1 MNRARPFLKF
11 GIVVG
16 EVSGD
21 ALGAKLLPALRDR
34 FSNYDLDFVG
44 TAGPLLQAQ
53 GMKSFFPLADIAVMG
68 IVPVIKRLPSL
79 LRRIQETADRLIA
92 EKIDCLI
99 IIDSPDFTHRV
110 ARKVKAAL
118 PHIPIIDYVSPS
130 VWAWRPGRA
139 KAMRDYIDHVLAL
152 LPFEPV
158 AHQKLGGPAC
168 TYVGHPLIERRELFH
183 STHEEIDRRSSEPPI
198 LLVLPGSRRAEI
210 TRLMPIFGETIA
222 RLKQMHQVDFDLI
235 LPAVDHL
242 KNEIEDLAKSW
253 IVKPRLI
260 FGEAAKYHA
269 FRKAYAA
276 LAASGTVTLELAMA
290 HVPMAVGYRVGAL
303 EGQIR
308 HFINVPSVVLAN
320 LIIGEN
326 IVPERI
332 QSACN
337 ADHLTQ
343 DLLPLLSDSE
353 ARRRQLKGFDRL
365 DQLMAIEEG
374 SPSVKAAEIIARY
387 VIK

>member
-1 MNRARPFLKF
+1 MTGARPYLKF
-11 GIVVG
+11 GVVVG

-21 ALGAKLLPALRDR
+21 ALGAKLLPALRER

-44 TAGPLLQAQ
+44 TAGPLLHAQ

-79 LRRIQETADRLIA
+79 IRRIQETADRLIA

-110 ARKVKAAL
+110 ARKVKDSL
-118 PHIPIIDYVSPS
+118 PHIPIINYVSPS

-139 KAMRDYIDHVLAL
+139 KAMRGYIDHVLAL

-158 AHQKLGGPAC
+158 AHQKLGGPPC
-168 TYVGHPLIERRELFH
+168 TYVGHPLIERRELFQP
-183 STHEEIDRRSSEPPI
+183 TEEEIHRRASEPPI
-198 LLVLPGSRRAEI
+198 LLVLPGSRRSEI
-210 TRLMPIFGETIA
+210 TRLMPVFGETIA
-222 RLKQMHQVDFDLI
+222 RLKQIHQLDFDLI

-242 KNEIEDLAKSW
+242 NDEIETAAKSW
-253 IVKPRLI
+253 AVKPRLI

-269 FRKAYAA
+269 FRIAYAA

-308 HFINVPSVVLAN
+308 HFINVPSVVLVN

-332 QSACN
+332 QGACN
-337 ADHLTQ
+337 ADHLTK
-343 DLLPLLSDSE
+343 DLFPLFSDTE

-365 DQLMAIEEG
+365 DQLMAIDEG
-374 SPSVKAAEIIARY
+374 NPSVKAAEIVSRY